1 MKHIIKIM
9 MLLLTLT
16 ACNTTEVFS
25 KKVGQDELNKINSE
39 KVAEAAT
46 RVDGID
52 IWEKGIPARKYK
64 TLGMIHYSRR
74 NKLVDHQRYLSDIAS
89 ETKKVGGDAA
99 IIILQDS
106 VIVDKKDQPYE
117 SGVNEPNPGDVKIM
131 YTLERESKS
140 VPLEYKQSNILVI
153 KYLDSK

>member
-1 MKHIIKIM
+1 MKPIITIM

-16 ACNTTEVFS
+16 ACNTTAVYS
-25 KKVGQDELNKINSE
+25 KKVGQDELNKLNSE
-39 KVAEAAT
+39 KVVAAAT

-52 IWEKGIPARKYK
+52 IWEKGIPARQYK

-74 NKLVDHQRYLSDIAS
+74 NKLVDHQRYLNDIAS
-89 ETKKVGGDAA
+89 MTKKVGGDAA
-99 IIILQDS
+99 IVILQDS
-106 VIVDKKDQPYE
+106 VVVDKKDQPYE
-117 SGVNEPNPGDVKIM
+117 SGVNEPNPSDVKIM

-140 VPLEYKQSNILVI
+140 VPLEYKLSNILVI